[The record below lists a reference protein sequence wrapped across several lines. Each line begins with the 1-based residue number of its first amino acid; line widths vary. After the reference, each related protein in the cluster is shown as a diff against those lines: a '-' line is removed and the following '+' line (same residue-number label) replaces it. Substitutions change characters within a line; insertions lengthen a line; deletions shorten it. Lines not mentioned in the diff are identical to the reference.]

1 MAAKP
6 ETTFTLSVHRHLP
19 PKGLL
24 HREKMNNPYHSG
36 TADVW
41 YSGPVKDLW
50 IEYKFVQLPAR
61 AATRVAVDCSELQ
74 FEWLRGRHRDGRSV
88 WVIVGCKAGGSSCVT
103 LPGKRAGLAPTSRN
117 YCCRARRSLGRSIT
131 LWGRMNLQPL
141 FTTSRVI
148 TAVYRIISTTL
159 LLAYLVKRQRA
170 RTPRRTDHRNK
181 VLFGEDRD

>member
-19 PKGLL
+19 PKELL

-50 IEYKFVQLPAR
+50 VEYKFVQLPAR

-74 FEWLRGRHRDGRSV
+74 FEWLRGRRRDGRNV
-88 WVIVGCKAGGSSCVT
+88 WVIVGCKAGGVVMRDLAWEASWT
-103 LPGKRAGLAPTSRN
+103 RAD
-117 YCCRARRSLGRSIT
+117 
-131 LWGRMNLQPL
+131 
-141 FTTSRVI
+141 FEK
-148 TAVYRIISTTL
+148 L
-159 LLAYLVKRQRA
+159 LLPREEVARQIHNLVGSHEPSTALYNVPGHHCGVPDHLNHTTTRLPRKKAA
-170 RTPRRTDHRNK
+170 RSNAETD
-181 VLFGEDRD
+181 